1 VSYNWSLIVIFVLA
15 VVALGIGFHYFRLY
29 STQYRLKPTVAAGIY
44 FSQLVAIMLVHAILF
59 WPTRPQQIFSELAC
73 LAGASLG
80 WLIGMWLSPVGAQ
93 ESTKF
98 SRYWTAIGVGSGFT
112 IKWAIDKLVDKA
124 PWFREHAFAS
134 ILFAI
139 ALLTTT
145 AAVYYSRA
153 YDDFLTIAPRV
164 PLAATTAINGDT
176 IAINAG
182 TAAQFYAAV
191 NGPNDPL
198 SIWQVFP
205 STLGQIDAT
214 GLFTAGAN
222 TGAGRITAFNLED
235 PTLSNSIAIQ
245 VV

>member
-1 VSYNWSLIVIFVLA
+1 VYNWSLVIIFVVAVLALA
-15 VVALGIGFHYFRLY
+15 VGFHYFRLY
-29 STQYRLKPTVAAGIY
+29 SAQYRIKPTVAAGIY
-44 FSQLVAIMLVHAILF
+44 FSLLVAVMLVHSILF
-59 WPTRPQQIFSELAC
+59 WPEKQTQIYAELAC
-73 LAGASLG
+73 LSGASLG
-80 WLIGMWLSPVGAQ
+80 WLIGMWLSPVGSQ

-112 IKWAIDKLVDKA
+112 IKWGIDKLAGKII
-124 PWFREHAFAS
+124 WFEQHAFIS
-134 ILFAI
+134 MLFVI
-139 ALLTTT
+139 ALLIST

-164 PLAATTAINGDT
+164 PLAASTVINGDNVE
-176 IAINAG
+176 IKAG

-205 STLGQIDAT
+205 GTLGQIDAT
-214 GLFTAGAN
+214 GLFTAGTA
-222 TGAGRITAFNLED
+222 TGPGRITAFNLED

-245 VV
+245 IV